1 MSIDGSI
8 PSPEDAERAAD
19 GVDEVVEFARQ
30 ITQIAASQLEAL
42 EKMHQFSLADA
53 ARHGRELTDVVERG
67 IRLELAAALR
77 VTETAASNLLRLA
90 DAVVVRY
97 PAVLASMR
105 ASRMTQQHAEILVDA
120 VDKAEPEL
128 RADLLPRAIILA
140 EAEPVGTFR
149 RKVHRLVEVARS
161 VTLPQRH
168 EEALEQRRAYVTPAD
183 DGMAWLGIL
192 APAVE
197 IHAAYN
203 RATAMAKAMLEADRE
218 RECRGERESE
228 SENRGEGEGEGER
241 RTLDQLRSD
250 VLCDLLIDGEAIDS
264 PAVTRGIRA
273 NVTVTVPAL
282 ALLVDDE
289 DARAAAE
296 LAPAEV
302 EGIGPIPLNRAK
314 QLCGGESGWMRVLT
328 HPETGMV
335 LSVGRDQYRPPASLR
350 RLVRWRADRCMAP
363 GCGLT
368 AARCEIDHTVAWE
381 DGGGTSLDNLSPICR
396 GHHRVKH
403 HGGWT
408 VTQIADS
415 GGALQWT
422 SPTGRQYD
430 VYPERRVVAFRPSDG
445 GTAPF

>member
-1 MSIDGSI
+1 MSIDSSS
-8 PSPEDAERAAD
+8 PTPEDAERAAD
-19 GVDEVVEFARQ
+19 GIDDVVGFAQQ
-30 ITQIAASQLEAL
+30 ITQIAAAQLEAL
-42 EKMHQFSLADA
+42 VTVHQVSLADA

-77 VTETAASNLLRLA
+77 VTETAASNLLHLA

-97 PAVLASMR
+97 PTVLDSMR
-105 ASRMTQQHAEILVDA
+105 AARMTQQHAEILVDA

-128 RADLLPRAIILA
+128 RDDLLPRAITLA

-149 RKVHRLVEVARS
+149 RKVNRLVEVARS

-168 EEALEQRRAYVTPAD
+168 EEALEQRRAYVSPGD
-183 DGMAWLGIL
+183 DGMAWLAIL

-197 IHAAYN
+197 VHAAYG
-203 RATAMAKAMLEADRE
+203 RATAMAKAMLEA
-218 RECRGERESE
+218 
-228 SENRGEGEGEGER
+228 EGEH

-250 VLCDLLIDGEAIDS
+250 VLCDLLIDGEVTDGS
-264 PAVTRGIRA
+264 PVTRGIRA

-289 DARAAAE
+289 DARAAAG

-302 EGIGPIPLNRAK
+302 EGIGPIPLERAK
-314 QLCGGESGWMRVLT
+314 QLCGGDGGWMRVLT

-422 SPTGRQYD
+422 SPTGREYD
-430 VYPERRVVAFRPSDG
+430 VYPERRVVAFRPSDE